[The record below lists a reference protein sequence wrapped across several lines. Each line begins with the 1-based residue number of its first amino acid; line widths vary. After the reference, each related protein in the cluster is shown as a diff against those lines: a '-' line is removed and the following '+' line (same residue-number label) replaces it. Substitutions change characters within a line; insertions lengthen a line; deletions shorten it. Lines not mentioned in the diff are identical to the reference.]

1 MDFKTKNVIYI
12 VIAIVLII
20 LLGISI
26 DLIIKKFLTVP
37 CDKTTDKRYS
47 QFNNMCGPEKC
58 PDGSTV
64 QPIKDKNGKI
74 INLECCNGKI
84 CNNPKSPHFQKCL
97 PNDFC
102 TPTDGLNFNYNSD
115 NCDCDVSCI
124 DKNLSANPPSVDMDF
139 IQNKWTPQ
147 ITPTCEIKCSYS
159 KDGNNPDGSEANG
172 YCLEN
177 HICGQHFLKGSE
189 KPDKAGCFDATKY
202 KKCESTKVKDL
213 VCATTEN
220 CNNDNGYCETDYCGK
235 ENKDEVY
242 ACSTDSDCVDEAGNN
257 YNYNCIKTDKTLTN
271 KLIKNVGYCQTKD
284 SKNNKIQYPKTNY
297 CLPKTHIGESNKKL
311 VLCNKEIGIN
321 ADINCKTTNTGCVSP
336 NTSFCNNNWQP
347 IPESGEVNCSLDNN
361 PTDNKNLLCC
371 KNVVKLINGNK
382 VCCDIS
388 TSDCIQR
395 TTYPYSA
402 NFLSKDKKYSDTIDC
417 KMDSDCSTYN
427 DAFLQSISTR
437 NVKAQSTDPSSTTY
451 ASLYCDKE
459 VNKCKAECGFDG
471 TINKGDMYKLG
482 VTNDDNS
489 KISFCFPENN
499 LKLSEQ
505 SWSNGTAKTNDIN
518 VNIPICQ
525 SSTPDVDKNLY
536 WTSKGDGKT
545 QNYNTSFT
553 QNITNND
560 PNNITISDSNGALL
574 CASVAK
580 INSGVNQVSYT
591 TDKSNN
597 HICKFSVD
605 CNNYKIND
613 NVPWINMENNAK
625 KDPNTYS
632 FLTEQII
639 GNQPYNVP
647 SDKSTNLCDQENKMW
662 DSEFL
667 APISIEHPTESRCI
681 FVNRT
686 NENVWNNHN
695 LLEDGTYCKNGI
707 KISPDAP
714 GEAAFYGC
722 NI

>member
-20 LLGISI
+20 VLGISFN
-26 DLIIKKFLTVP
+26 LIIKKFLTIP

-47 QFNNMCGPEKC
+47 QFNNMCGPKKC

-159 KDGNNPDGSEANG
+159 KAGNNPDGSEVNG

-189 KPDKAGCFDATKY
+189 KPDKAGCFDSTKY

-213 VCATTEN
+213 VCATTEQ
-220 CNNDNGYCETDYCGK
+220 CNNDGYCETDYCGK
-235 ENKDEVY
+235 DNKDVVY
-242 ACSTDSDCVDEAGNN
+242 ACSEANDCVDEAGTSYSCNKN
-257 YNYNCIKTDKTLTN
+257 DPILTSKKIN
-271 KLIKNVGYCQTKD
+271 NVGYCQIKD
-284 SKNNKIQYPKTNY
+284 SNGNPISYPKTEK
-297 CLPKTHIGESNKKL
+297 CLPKTNIGESNKNTL
-311 VLCNKEIGIN
+311 ILCPGEQIGIN
-321 ADINCKTTNTGCVSP
+321 ADINCSTTTTGCVGAK
-336 NTSFCNNNWQP
+336 TSFCDNKWQP
-347 IPESGEVNCSLDNN
+347 IPESGAKNCSTESN
-361 PTDNKNLLCC
+361 PNLWCC
-371 KNVVKLINGNK
+371 KNVVTLENGKK
-382 VCCDIS
+382 VCCPVSD
-388 TSDCIQR
+388 SDCIQR

-402 NFLSKDKKYSDTIDC
+402 NFLEKDKKYLDTIAC
-417 KMDSDCSTYN
+417 TTDSDCNKYN
-427 DAFLQSISTR
+427 DEFVKSLSTK
-437 NVKAQSTDPSSTTY
+437 NVKVQYSDKSLANY
-451 ASLYCDKE
+451 ASLYCDTNEK
-459 VNKCKAECGFDG
+459 KCKASCGFDG
-471 TINKGDMYKLG
+471 TINKGDTYKLG

-505 SWSNGTAKTNDIN
+505 SWSNGTAKTNDSG

-525 SSTPDVDKNLY
+525 SSTPDVDNNLY
-536 WTSKGDGKT
+536 WTSKGDGQT

-574 CASVAK
+574 CASAAK
-580 INSGVNQVSYT
+580 NYNGVNQVSYT
-591 TDKSNN
+591 TDSRNN

-613 NVPWINMENNAK
+613 NVPWINMKNNAK
-625 KDPNTYS
+625 NDPNTYS
-632 FLTEQII
+632 FLNEQII

-647 SDKSTNLCDQENKMW
+647 SDKSTNLCDQEKKMW

-667 APISIEHPTESRCI
+667 APIAIEHPTESRCI

-695 LLEDGTYCKNGI
+695 LLEDGTYCKNGV
-707 KISPDAP
+707 KMSPDAP
-714 GEAAFYGC
+714 GKDAFYGC